1 MNEQL
6 IKFIELCLADGVIT
20 DKEREVIFK
29 KSEEF
34 GISEDECEIILEG
47 MIQKHSK
54 KNSPKPKTKKG
65 FFGSIMSS
73 FNQVNEEF
81 KKEYNDGKNIE
92 KEEVEKEKLQNVS
105 DDFESIL
112 DPSKSFV
119 DPHDII
125 RHLNVSFKGNQ
136 NYYDINSIRELIKP
150 KMFGT
155 NIWNSTIREE
165 LIKNERT
172 SQGKALPLGDVYSSR
187 TLIRKGLWFGIIDGD
202 EGVLFFPPT
211 DYSPYRG
218 FQSSLIKS
226 RLPTI
231 KLINGKKELLSG
243 KPSSYYSEINYL
255 ILEIPFEIFRKW
267 KKIYGNQGDSTMS
280 YNSDD
285 LYFKLKYHDSD
296 FLKGRSSHYYNSS
309 HEYKLSFNSNII
321 NKVLSY
327 IGTSF
332 NNGLIKEEK
341 EKSNRKKIE
350 HEAKVKKVDSIKKSL
365 FRRIDKDNNGKIDL
379 FEGENEFNS
388 ILRKNQDKLQKI
400 GDNYIHSFIRME
412 NYLNTKRLNIEVLF
426 RKIRSYSVN
435 KESKL
440 KQGQNF
446 DLKDSIGYLENQ
458 IHLWNLLFFHSVN
471 MLDSIIR
478 DDKITFYEIYEKL
491 DKLGIFNSNWENEV
505 SEQLKNIEEGIVN
518 LISKIQQ
525 MESNLISE
533 LQEMSYMNS
542 KSINDLNHSVT
553 QSLQGINSSINF
565 NNLLT
570 GIQTYQLYKINKNTK
585 SLRG

>member
-29 KSEEF
+29 KSEAF

-92 KEEVEKEKLQNVS
+92 KEEVEKEKLHNGS

-125 RHLNVSFKGNQ
+125 SHLNVSFKGNQ
-136 NYYDINSIRELIKP
+136 NYFDVHRLRELLKP
-150 KMFGT
+150 KIFGT

-165 LIKNERT
+165 LIKRNRK
-172 SQGKALPLGDVYSSR
+172 GPPLGENLYEHR
-187 TLIRKGLWFGIIDGD
+187 ELLFGIIDGD
-202 EGVLFFPPT
+202 EGVLFFPPWSYQPDSEFL
-211 DYSPYRG
+211 DYEKKFKWTFESN
-218 FQSSLIKS
+218 
-226 RLPTI
+226 LPKI
-231 KLINGKKELLSG
+231 LLLNGKKELLSG
-243 KPSSYYSEINYL
+243 RDEGSLIHEIDFN
-255 ILEIPFEIFRKW
+255 IFGPA
-267 KKIYGNQGDSTMS
+267 KKVNIGIIGQIT
-280 YNSDD
+280 YNRIDNS
-285 LYFKLKYHDSD
+285 FKFKETHGAFAL
-296 FLKGRSSHYYNSS
+296 RYNF
-309 HEYKLSFNSNII
+309 KLSFNSNLI
-321 NKVLSY
+321 NNILSY
-327 IGTSF
+327 IGTSY
-332 NNGLIKEEK
+332 NNGLIKEINK
-341 EKSNRKKIE
+341 EANRKKIE
-350 HEAKVKKVDSIKKSL
+350 HEAKVKKVDSIKNSL